1 MSEIISFEDTFQRL
15 RQTYIERLRNSVE
28 AIDNVLA
35 QKQLA
40 PLAAEDLRRAITL
53 FHGLAGSGTTFGF
66 PQVSEAALK
75 IEIFLD
81 LVIGSLGEFDVMS
94 EHQYQTFEAMSQD
107 LRRSCLR
114 ASEAGALR
122 PQAVVAAEGT
132 TGSNEEYS
140 VLIVDDDDDLCNL
153 LVLKFKEK
161 GIEAEAV
168 RSGEKALKILG
179 MKRPDLVI
187 LDIMMP
193 DMNGQ
198 ELLRRLKQDPEFVS
212 MPVIMLTG
220 KTNEKDVRTAQHSG
234 ALDYIV
240 KPFDPEALMEK
251 VASILDSARRTIL
264 VADNDTHIAE
274 LLAGK
279 YRSQGFRVITADN
292 GVKAWNVIYRALPDL
307 VVLDILM
314 PGMDGLSVLANMRA
328 DAKTRNIPVIVVST
342 RSDKD
347 QVDEGLEAGAQDYMI
362 KPILTDDLV
371 ERTRKLLKT
380 PVTAG

>member
-1 MSEIISFEDTFQRL
+1 MSDVISFEDTFQRL

-40 PLAAEDLRRAITL
+40 PLSVEDLKRAVEL
-53 FHGLAGSGTTFGF
+53 FHGLAGSGATFGF
-66 PQVSEAALK
+66 PQVSESALK

-94 EHQYQTFEAMSQD
+94 EHQYQTFETMAQD
-107 LRRSCLR
+107 LRKSCLR

-122 PQAVVAAEGT
+122 PQSVVAASGENY
-132 TGSNEEYS
+132 SSEKYS
-140 VLIVDDDDDLCNL
+140 VLIVDDDNDLCNL

-168 RSGEKALKILG
+168 RSGESALKILG

-198 ELLRRLKQDPEFVS
+198 ELLRRLKQNPEFVTL
-212 MPVIMLTG
+212 PVIMLTG
-220 KTNEKDVRTAQHSG
+220 KTNEKDVRDAHHSG

-240 KPFDPEALMEK
+240 KPFDPEKLMEK
-251 VASILDSARRTIL
+251 VASILDSARRTVLI
-264 VADNDTHIAE
+264 ADNDVHIAQ
-274 LLAGK
+274 LLASK
-279 YRSQGFRVITADN
+279 YKSHGFRIMTADN
-292 GVKAWNVIYRALPDL
+292 GVKAWNLIYRSPPDL

-314 PGMDGLSVLANMRA
+314 PGMDGLSVLGNMRA
-328 DAKTRNIPVIVVST
+328 DAKTKDIPVMVVST
-342 RSDKD
+342 RSEKD
-347 QVDEGLEAGAQDYMI
+347 QVQEAFDAGAQDYMI
-362 KPILTDDLV
+362 KPVFTDEV
-371 ERTRKLLKT
+371 IERTNKLLRKT
-380 PVTAG
+380 KAET

>member
-1 MSEIISFEDTFQRL
+1 MSDVINFEDTFQRL

-28 AIDNVLA
+28 AIDNVLS

-40 PLAAEDLRRAITL
+40 PLAAEDLKRAVAL

-66 PQVSEAALK
+66 PQVSESALK

-94 EHQYQTFEAMSQD
+94 EHQYQTFETMAQD
-107 LRRSCLR
+107 LRKSCLR
-114 ASEAGALR
+114 ASEAGSLR
-122 PQAVVAAEGT
+122 PQSVMSSEGAANGEK
-132 TGSNEEYS
+132 YS

-153 LVLKFKEK
+153 LMLKFKEK

-168 RSGEKALKILG
+168 RSGEKALKILSL
-179 MKRPDLVI
+179 KRPDLVI

-198 ELLRRLKQDPEFVS
+198 ELLRRLKQDPEFVTL
-212 MPVIMLTG
+212 PVIMLTG
-220 KTNEKDVRTAQHSG
+220 KTNEKDVRNAQHSG

-240 KPFDPEALMEK
+240 KPFDPEKLMEK
-251 VASILDSARRTIL
+251 VSSVLDSARRTVLI
-264 VADNDTHIAE
+264 ADNDSHISQ
-274 LLAGK
+274 LLASK
-279 YRSQGFRVITADN
+279 YKSHGFRVLTADN

-328 DAKTRNIPVIVVST
+328 DVKTRDIPVMVVST
-342 RSDKD
+342 RSEKD
-347 QVDEGLEAGAQDYMI
+347 QIQEGFDAGAQDYMI
-362 KPILTDDLV
+362 KPILTDELIN
-371 ERTRKLLKT
+371 RTNLLLRKAAAA
-380 PVTAG
+380 V

>member
-1 MSEIISFEDTFQRL
+1 M
-15 RQTYIERLRNSVE
+15 
-28 AIDNVLA
+28 A
-35 QKQLA
+35 
-40 PLAAEDLRRAITL
+40 
-53 FHGLAGSGTTFGF
+53 
-66 PQVSEAALK
+66 
-75 IEIFLD
+75 
-81 LVIGSLGEFDVMS
+81 
-94 EHQYQTFEAMSQD
+94 QD

-122 PQAVVAAEGT
+122 PQPVAAPET
-132 TGSNEEYS
+132 VSGSHEKYS

-153 LVLKFKEK
+153 LVLKFREK

-198 ELLRRLKQDPEFVS
+198 ELLRRLKQDSEFVS

-220 KTNEKDVRTAQHSG
+220 RDNEKDVRNAHHSG

-240 KPFDPEALMEK
+240 KPFDPESLMVK
-251 VASILDSARRTIL
+251 VASILDSARNTIL
-264 VADNDTHIAE
+264 IADNDMHIAQ

-279 YRSQGFRVITADN
+279 FRSQGFRVITADN
-292 GVKAWNVIYRALPDL
+292 GVKAWNMIYRSRPDL

-314 PGMDGLSVLANMRA
+314 PGMDGLSVLANMRG
-328 DAKTRNIPVIVVST
+328 DAKTKDIPAIVVST
-342 RSDKD
+342 RAEKD
-347 QVDEGLEAGAQDYMI
+347 QVQEGFDAGAQDYMT
-362 KPILTDDLV
+362 KPILTDDLIA
-371 ERTRKLLKT
+371 RSRKLLKKSVPT
-380 PVTAG
+380 S